1 MIPQSELIKDPD
13 PIEEKVF
20 KFEEFEVEG
29 SALEEFLLT
38 LGDFSDVVRA
48 KTERWKSLV
57 SAFQK
62 SATNGEQMVEKEI
75 RVLTE

>member
-1 MIPQSELIKDPD
+1 VIPHSELIRDPD
-13 PIEEKVF
+13 PVEEKVL

-29 SALEEFLLT
+29 RALEEFLLT

-57 SAFQK
+57 CAF
-62 SATNGEQMVEKEI
+62 
-75 RVLTE
+75 

>member
-1 MIPQSELIKDPD
+1 LIKDPD

-57 SAFQK
+57 SAF
-62 SATNGEQMVEKEI
+62 
-75 RVLTE
+75 